1 MNIPTIK
8 NGDKD
13 RNIKMKNG
21 GRRIKLDDAEID
33 VISGYSPAWT
43 REYSDSFTTWDNRTV
58 QLLRGI
64 RFSLSISVY
73 GLSPDDIKTLSD
85 IIKKDKINLVC
96 DEFTGDVI
104 CNDFNADLQNS
115 NFYGDFSRASIKFTA
130 VSALAPDGDEGGL

>member
-1 MNIPTIK
+1 MSIPTTK
-8 NGDKD
+8 NGDND

-21 GRRIKLDDAEID
+21 GRKIILDETEID

-64 RFSLSISVY
+64 RFSLSISLY
-73 GLSPDDIKTLSD
+73 GLSPDDIKALSD
-85 IIKKDKINLVC
+85 IVKKDKISLVC

-104 CNDFNADLQNS
+104 CNDLNTDLQNS

-130 VSALAPDGDEGGL
+130 VSALVPDVDEGGL

>member
-1 MNIPTIK
+1 MSIPTTK
-8 NGDKD
+8 NGDMD

-21 GRRIKLDDAEID
+21 GRKIILDDTEID
-33 VISGYSPAWT
+33 VISGYAPAWT

-73 GLSPDDIKTLSD
+73 GLSPDDVKALSD
-85 IIKKDKINLVC
+85 IIKKDKMSLVC
-96 DEFTGDVI
+96 DEYSGDVI
-104 CNDFNADLQNS
+104 CDSFSADIQNA

-130 VSALAPDGDEGGL
+130 VSALAPDVDEGGL